1 MQFIRSFYARC
12 KSLPLRQILK
22 EKKMSKKHKKYIP
35 EPKFEYI
42 EVWEE
47 IEESEPDISTERL
60 AAMVADR
67 CDCDVDD
74 VFEALVNT
82 NN

>member
-1 MQFIRSFYARC
+1 
-12 KSLPLRQILK
+12 
-22 EKKMSKKHKKYIP
+22 MSTKQKKYIP
-35 EPKFEYI
+35 EPEFEYTDDEI
-42 EVWEE
+42 LEVWKE
-47 IEESEPDISTERL
+47 IEENEPDISTERL

-74 VFEALVNT
+74 VFTALANT

>member
-1 MQFIRSFYARC
+1 
-12 KSLPLRQILK
+12 
-22 EKKMSKKHKKYIP
+22 MSKKHKKYVP
-35 EPKFEYI
+35 EPKFEYTDEDI
-42 EVWEE
+42 LEVWEE

-74 VFEALVNT
+74 VLEALINA

>member
-1 MQFIRSFYARC
+1 MF
-12 KSLPLRQILK
+12 QIQKLNYRADLLK
-22 EKKMSKKHKKYIP
+22 EKKMSKKHKKYVP
-35 EPKFEYI
+35 EPKFEYTDDDI
-42 EVWEE
+42 LEVWTE

-74 VFEALVNT
+74 VFEALVNA